1 MVKLHQQQTA
11 NLRPSMRDED
21 NVTAEQN
28 CISRVALE
36 VQVACICIIA
46 VPGLWQ
52 DHCAGELVVVVVA
65 AVTT

>member
-11 NLRPSMRDED
+11 NLRPSMRAED
-21 NVTAEQN
+21 NVT
-28 CISRVALE
+28 
-36 VQVACICIIA
+36 
-46 VPGLWQ
+46 GLWQ